1 MFSAAVTDTLEW
13 AGWSPTR
20 KVSMTRW
27 VKALIDDGY
36 TMVPEALRILENFGL
51 LTIKPPPK
59 APGAVFRA
67 DELVF
72 RPDDAA
78 LGESDAIGDW
88 EKQLG
93 VRLSP
98 VAEHGGQGLLL
109 VAEDGRVYLCFGA
122 LMWKMGETF
131 EDALENTLIVVRREP
146 ERIPCID

>member
-1 MFSAAVTDTLEW
+1 MFSAVVTDTLEW

-78 LGESDAIGDW
+78 LGEGCASRPLPSTAGRDCSWWRKTVGSTSASAHSCGRW
-88 EKQLG
+88 ARRSRTRSRTPSSWFGES
-93 VRLSP
+93 LSAFP
-98 VAEHGGQGLLL
+98 A
-109 VAEDGRVYLCFGA
+109 
-122 LMWKMGETF
+122 
-131 EDALENTLIVVRREP
+131 
-146 ERIPCID
+146 